1 MAPGRWSRT
10 ATALAVG
17 ACLALAGCGDD
28 PAADGTTT
36 ITFWD
41 DNGGPARTPVWEHM
55 IAEFEKENPTI
66 KVKYVGIPIAQ
77 VQQKYDTAIAGG
89 GLPDVGGV
97 TTAMLANL
105 AAREVLEPMDERLS
119 GSALDGKLNEQVV
132 DTVKATVPDE
142 KLYMVP
148 LSTNLGVFWYRAD
161 WFAEAKISPPAN
173 WDEFY
178 SAVEKLTDRPNNRYG
193 YTIRG
198 GAGSISQLLEVL
210 YGQSG
215 IDEVFDSSG
224 ESTVNDPGNVEAL
237 ERIAGLYK
245 KVTPDADVTNDYV
258 KMVAQFD
265 GGNIGV
271 MQHNLGSYTDH
282 VETLGEDKVDAMF
295 VPAGEDGTRTVTS
308 HPVTGLGV
316 FAAGEQRDAAFRFA
330 EFVAGKEMN
339 TYWAT
344 ETGVLPANTEV
355 ADAAG
360 LEHITRAAQVLS
372 DPGTTIVQLPYYL
385 PEFNSITKTDAEPQF
400 QKVLLGELSAKD
412 FLDEMA
418 GKLTEAQASY
428 DERNGG

>member
-1 MAPGRWSRT
+1 MAPRRWLRT
-10 ATALAVG
+10 AAALAVG
-17 ACLALAGCGDD
+17 SCLALAGCGEEQ
-28 PAADGTTT
+28 AAEGTTT

-55 IAEFEKENPTI
+55 IDEFEKKNPTI

-77 VQQKYDTAIAGG
+77 VQQKYDTALAGG

-97 TTAMLANL
+97 STAMLANL
-105 AAREVLEPMDERLS
+105 VAREALEPMDERVS

-148 LSTNLGVFWYRAD
+148 LSTNMGVFWYRTD
-161 WFAEAKISPPAN
+161 WFSEAGLSPPQN

-178 SAVEKLTDRPNNRYG
+178 AAIEKLTNKGENRYG

-215 IDEVFDSSG
+215 IEEIFDSSG
-224 ESTVNDPGNVEAL
+224 KSTVNDSRNVEAL
-237 ERIAGLYK
+237 ERISGLYK
-245 KVTPDADVTNDYV
+245 KFTPDADVTNDYV

-265 GGNIGV
+265 GGNIGI

-282 VETLGEDKVDAMF
+282 VKTLGADKVAAMF
-295 VPAGEDGTRTVTS
+295 VPAGEDGNRTVTS

-316 FAAGEQRDAAFRFA
+316 FASGEQKDAAFTFA
-330 EFVAGKEMN
+330 EFVASKDMN
-339 TYWAT
+339 TYWAK
-344 ETGVLPANTEV
+344 ETGVLPANTDVTDLEGMDHIVKATEV
-355 ADAAG
+355 LD
-360 LEHITRAAQVLS
+360 
-372 DPGTTIVQLPYYL
+372 DPGTTLVQLPYYL
-385 PEFNSITKTDAEPQF
+385 PEFNSITKTDAEPLF
-400 QKVLLGELSAKD
+400 QKVLLGEMSEKD
-412 FLDEMA
+412 FLDEIA

-428 DERNGG
+428 TERNGG